1 MIPLSTPVR
10 MPVESAGPVILV
22 HGGAGPVT
30 PDLVE
35 SRLAGVRQAASSG
48 WQVLSRGGSAVA
60 AVEGAV
66 RALEDDP
73 VFNAG
78 RGACLNRD
86 GDIEL
91 DASIM
96 DGKSLAAGA
105 IGAVKRIVNPV
116 TLARTLMEEGRHIL
130 LVGEGAQRFAA
141 GLGITACAPDALITD
156 RQRARWAALRYA
168 KGEAHGTVG
177 AVARDR
183 AGHLA
188 AATSTGG
195 LPLKTPGRVG
205 DSALIGCGTYADDR
219 LGAASCT
226 GDGEAIIRLVLA
238 KTALEL
244 LRMDDGPMGTARRA
258 VDLLTART
266 GADVGI
272 ILLDPR
278 GRIGY
283 ARNTK
288 QMVCAFIRAD
298 ESTLQLID

>member
-1 MIPLSTPVR
+1 
-10 MPVESAGPVILV
+10 MPTEFPCPVILV
-22 HGGAGPVT
+22 HGGAGKVA

-35 SRLAGVRQAASSG
+35 ARRVGVRQAALNG
-48 WQVLSRGGSAVA
+48 WQVLNRGGP
-60 AVEGAV
+60 AVEAV
-66 RALEDDP
+66 EQAVKALEDDP
-73 VFNAG
+73 AFNAG
-78 RGACLNRD
+78 RGSCLTRD
-86 GDIEL
+86 GEVEL

-96 DGKSLAAGA
+96 DGKNLAAGA
-105 IGAVKRIVNPV
+105 IGAVKRIANPV
-116 TLARTLMEEGRHIL
+116 TLARAVMEAGRHIL

-141 GLGITACAPDALITD
+141 EAGIEASDPEALVTA
-156 RQRARWAALRYA
+156 RQRARWAALRSA
-168 KGEAHGTVG
+168 NGEAHGTVG

-195 LPLKTPGRVG
+195 LPFKAPGRVG

-226 GDGEAIIRLVLA
+226 GDGEAIIKLVLA
-238 KTALEL
+238 RSALDL
-244 LRMDDGPMGTARRA
+244 LRPDDGPMDAAKRA

-278 GRIGY
+278 GRVGY
-283 ARNTK
+283 ARNTA
-288 QMVCAFIRAD
+288 QMTCAFIRAD
-298 ESTLQLID
+298 GSALQVVD

>member
-1 MIPLSTPVR
+1 MSA
-10 MPVESAGPVILV
+10 EQAGPVILI
-22 HGGAGPVT
+22 HGGAGKAV

-35 SRLAGVRQAASSG
+35 RRKAGIREAALAGWKLLREGA
-48 WQVLSRGGSAVA
+48 SAVE
-60 AVEGAV
+60 AVEQVV
-66 RALEDDP
+66 RLLEDDP
-73 VFNAG
+73 AFNAG

-96 DGKSLAAGA
+96 DGRELAAGA
-105 IGAVKRIVNPV
+105 VGAVKRIANPV
-116 TLARTLMEEGRHIL
+116 TLARAVMKAGRHIM
-130 LVGEGAQRFAA
+130 LVGEGARRFAA
-141 GLGITACAPDALITD
+141 EVGIKEGAPDALVTE
-156 RQRARWAALRYA
+156 RQRARWATRREAQ
-168 KGEAHGTVG
+168 GEGSGTVG

-188 AATSTGG
+188 AAASTGG
-195 LPLKTPGRVG
+195 LPFKAPGRVG

-238 KTALEL
+238 RTALEFI
-244 LRMDDGPMGTARRA
+244 RTGEEPMGAARRA
-258 VDLLTART
+258 IELLTART

-278 GRIGY
+278 GRIGF
-283 ARNTK
+283 AKNTA
-288 QMVCAFIRAD
+288 QMACGYIRSDDSALEVFD
-298 ESTLQLID
+298 